1 MLLAESGYCGGD
13 EPNPDYKKVCS
24 GSTDYL
30 EVIRIIFDNEKISL
44 EAILK
49 YFFEIHDFTQTN
61 SQGPDIGEQYKSA
74 IFYYD
79 DSQKLVAEHLIKQL
93 VEMDYKVATEI
104 REVKPYYVAEDYHLD
119 YYMRNGSIPYC
130 HKHIKIF

>member
-1 MLLAESGYCGGD
+1 M
-13 EPNPDYKKVCS
+13 
-24 GSTDYL
+24 
-30 EVIRIIFDNEKISL
+30 
-44 EAILK
+44 K

-61 SQGPDIGEQYKSA
+61 GQGPDIGEQYKSA